1 MKRPPVGVND
11 SIIEFIASDDRDTM
25 DEWLATLHREPCPP
39 PVELPAAV
47 AELIADWRSEAE

>member
-39 PVELPAAV
+39 GRAASRSGR
-47 AELIADWRSEAE
+47 ADR